1 MRIDSILV
9 WGIMEERC
17 IPQPL
22 RREHPEG
29 TDTVVPV
36 AAASLQHTAGP
47 YPWGRRGSC
56 SALARSSASPARVCA
71 ALAGAATSVLLAASS
86 EPLGNLARLKAKSTL
101 QWAEFK
107 TGLGFLTL
115 ASDLGATAWVRGK
128 EG

>member
-29 TDTVVPV
+29 TDTAVPV
-36 AAASLQHTAGP
+36 AASLQHTAGP
-47 YPWGRRGSC
+47 YPWGCRGSC

-71 ALAGAATSVLLAASS
+71 APAGAATSVLLAASS